1 VEVERLPGSQARRHL
16 LTEASSVGEA
26 RRAAMLLALEAGL
39 DETATG
45 RVGIV
50 VTELGNNLVRHAGG
64 GELLLQLVQSTHG
77 AAQLEVVSMDTGPG
91 MADVSRCL
99 EDGYSTGGTP
109 GNGLGAVRR
118 LSSLFDVYSVPGRG
132 TIIVSR
138 IGPGKA
144 GEFGGISTAVSGET
158 RCGDCWRV
166 AQELACTAAIVLD
179 GLGHGDSAAAAADA
193 GAAAFAGSPFD
204 PPQLL
209 IERVHQRLQ
218 GTRGAA
224 AACVQRTGEGRLL
237 FAGIGNISARAIGR
251 GHAQGLTSHNG
262 ILGVQARRVQQ
273 FDYDGT
279 QLPLLVMHSDGVS
292 ARWDLDQYE
301 GLRTHHAAVIA
312 AVLYRDHRRARDDAT
327 ILVIGHG

>member
-1 VEVERLPGSQARRHL
+1 L
-16 LTEASSVGEA
+16 LTDASSVGEA

-64 GELLLQLVQSTHG
+64 GELLLQRVQATHG
-77 AAQLEVVSMDTGPG
+77 AAQLEVISVDTGPG
-91 MADVSRCL
+91 MADVQRCL
-99 EDGYSTGGTP
+99 QDGYSTGGTP

-118 LSSLFDVYSVPGRG
+118 LSALFDVYSMPGKG
-132 TIIVSR
+132 TAIVSR

-144 GEFGGISTAVSGET
+144 GEFGGISTAVMGEI
-158 RCGDCWRV
+158 RCGDCWRL
-166 AQELACTAAIVLD
+166 AQDPVRTAALVLD
-179 GLGHGDSAAAAADA
+179 GLGHGDSAAEAAEA
-193 GAAAFAGSPFD
+193 GAGAFAASPFE
-204 PPQLL
+204 PPQRV

-224 AACVQRTGEGRLL
+224 GACLARTAEGRLL

-251 GHAQGLTSHNG
+251 GTSQGLTSHNG

-273 FDYDGT
+273 FDYDGA
-279 QLPLLVMHSDGVS
+279 QFPLLVMHSDGVS

-301 GLRTHHAAVIA
+301 GLRARHAAVIA